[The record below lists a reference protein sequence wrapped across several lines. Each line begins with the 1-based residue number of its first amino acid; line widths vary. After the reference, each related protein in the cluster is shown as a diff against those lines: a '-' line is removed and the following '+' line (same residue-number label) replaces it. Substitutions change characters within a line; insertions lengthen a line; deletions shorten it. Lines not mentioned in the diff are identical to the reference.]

1 MAIKYQDENGNWV
14 SEDQT
19 AIETSILDIAGN
31 FESENVEGA
40 LRELAEKTAN
50 AEVPAELEAQVKA
63 NTTNIKK
70 IQQQIQN
77 GTGGSGGASS
87 DEVKKLPI
95 RVDTLETDMS
105 KAKDDIAYLLENGG
119 GGGGS
124 GGGASS
130 TVLKIVDADNEGFR
144 KYFTQDATEAKLRFT
159 VSATPQMPDNGITLI
174 TYKIAGQSE
183 VITNTDF

>member
-14 SEDQT
+14 SEEQT

-77 GTGGSGGASS
+77 GTGGGASS
-87 DEVKKLPI
+87 DEVKNLTT
-95 RVDTLETDMS
+95 RVDALESDMT
-105 KAKDDIAYLLENGG
+105 KAKDDIAYLLEN
-119 GGGGS
+119 
-124 GGGASS
+124 
-130 TVLKIVDADNEGFR
+130 
-144 KYFTQDATEAKLRFT
+144 QTEL
-159 VSATPQMPDNGITLI
+159 N
-174 TYKIAGQSE
+174 
-183 VITNTDF
+183 